1 VGTHV
6 DAATLLGTDDSAQ
19 PDAALD
25 RAIAVLLS
33 GEVSPETRATL
44 AKQMSDPQ
52 VLQARLDDPVRQV
65 NQGVIAGL
73 VLGAPE
79 FQRR

>member
-1 VGTHV
+1 V
-6 DAATLLGTDDSAQ
+6 LN
-19 PDAALD
+19 

-33 GEVSPETRATL
+33 DKASPETRQVL
-44 AKQMSDPQ
+44 EKQMSDPQ
-52 VLQARLDDPVRQV
+52 VLQASLDDPVRQV
-65 NQGVIAGL
+65 NVGVIAGL